1 MSLPTNSP
9 GTPCTRY
16 SSPVAPKVR
25 SSTGTSLLHQQAHQ
39 LQPLLTLRNHTLHP
53 QTWLHSRCPPRKCPP
68 PATLSQAHDSNIWA
82 LTFHPFGHLYSA
94 SNDHTTRFCVRKR
107 PGDDA
112 FVFAPGSAKP
122 AAASPDDD
130 ADGDQDEEGDSFVV
144 PGFGGSAA
152 AAAGPG
158 PDGETPQVAIMVGGH
173 VGPGAED
180 VVPGLGYR
188 GGGGTGSGGNEV
200 RFLGLV
206 GGEGLSL
213 ALGVVR
219 TARRCRWRW
228 PGSAWRAAR

>member
-9 GTPCTRY
+9 GNPCTCY

-25 SSTGTSLLHQQAHQ
+25 SSAGTSLLQQQAHQ
-39 LQPLLTLRNHTLHP
+39 LQPLLTLRGHTLHP

-68 PATLSQAHDSNIWA
+68 PATLSQAHDLNICA
-82 LTFHPFGHLYSA
+82 LTFHPFGHLLYSA
-94 SNDHTTRFCVRKR
+94 SNDHTTRFCARKR

-112 FVFAPGSAKP
+112 SVFAPGSAKP

-152 AAAGPG
+152 AAGPG

-180 VVPGLGYR
+180 VVPGLGCR